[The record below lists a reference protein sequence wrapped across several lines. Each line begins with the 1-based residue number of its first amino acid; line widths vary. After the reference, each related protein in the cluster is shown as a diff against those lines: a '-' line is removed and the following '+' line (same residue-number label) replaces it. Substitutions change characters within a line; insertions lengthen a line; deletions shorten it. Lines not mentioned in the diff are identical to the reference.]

1 MKTNSLGYAVEVVPP
16 PEKKTTTHV
25 VVRVD
30 PTEIH
35 PTQPRYIMK
44 TSNMLC
50 CILATLLVSSGIGI
64 GVWFALTPVE

>member
-16 PEKKTTTHV
+16 PEKQTTTPV
-25 VVRVD
+25 VVTVN
-30 PTEIH
+30 PTEIDT
-35 PTQPRYIMK
+35 TQPRYIMK

-64 GVWFALTPVE
+64 GIWFALTPVE